1 MPRVP
6 SVVVL
11 RVRDPGP
18 EATSLLSRL
27 ERELNVRA
35 QAQTAGFVPLAF
47 SQLDDREATAA
58 VERVLDASGVDWRRH
73 LELRAG

>member
-1 MPRVP
+1 MQRMP

-27 ERELNVRA
+27 ERELHVRA

-47 SQLDDREATAA
+47 HELDEGDAVTE